1 MSLLE
6 LKNVY
11 IRYNMIQALN
21 GISIHVN
28 EGEIV
33 TIIGANGAGKSSTMN
48 AIAGLVKIASGEII
62 FDGKPLPNSAHNVI
76 RTGVAFSPE
85 GRRIFGPLTVRE
97 NLMIGAYLRKD
108 QAAVLEDCEKIFG
121 IFPRLKER
129 INQPSS
135 TLSGGE
141 QQMLAIGRALMSRP
155 RLLLLDEPS
164 LGLAPLLI
172 EEIFRTIRSLNRSG
186 TTVLLVEQNAQQALA
201 LADRAYVYQTGKVI
215 REGKALELMHDPQI
229 EAAYLGVKRNT
240 GTAKP

>member
-6 LKNVY
+6 LKNVS
-11 IRYNMIQALN
+11 IRYNMIQALSDV
-21 GISIHVN
+21 SIHVD

-48 AIAGLVKIASGEII
+48 AITGLVRIASGEIVL
-62 FDGKPLPNSAHNVI
+62 DGKPLPSAAHNVTRAGI
-76 RTGVAFSPE
+76 ALAPE

-97 NLMIGAYLRKD
+97 NLMIGAYLRSDKT
-108 QAAVLEDCEKIFG
+108 AVVEDCEKVFG

-141 QQMLAIGRALMSRP
+141 QQMLAIGRSMMSRP

-172 EEIFRTIRSLNRSG
+172 EEIFQTIRRLNEGG
-186 TTVLLVEQNAQQALA
+186 TTILLVEQNAQQALA

-215 REGKALELMHDPQI
+215 REGKARELLHDPQI
-229 EAAYLGVKRNT
+229 EAAYLGVRRAEAAN
-240 GTAKP
+240 G